1 MTTQA
6 DYTFDDASSTR
17 HPDHDLL
24 FATTESAANSTSS
37 EFRKFLYG
45 VATPVIFT
53 CISLIGVIGNSLVIY
68 VIVSKRSMRTVT
80 NLLLLNLAIAD
91 LCFVV
96 IVPPFTAYQQAT
108 STWPFGDAVCKLL
121 HYLVNVTAYVTV
133 YTLVL
138 ISVIRY
144 MTVVHSVRTAGI
156 RTRQNVVIMVTAIW
170 VVVLLVNVP
179 ILMSYGV
186 TDKIECEE
194 HDDMVGQRVFTTFF
208 AFAYLV
214 PLAVIAVFSIAI
226 LRHITSQ
233 RAASMIHQQQVRVYI
248 YEYLLPVL
256 G

>member
-1 MTTQA
+1 MADRAQVDADTRNVTGSDYFDELVLTTMV
-6 DYTFDDASSTR
+6 SSN
-17 HPDHDLL
+17 
-24 FATTESAANSTSS
+24 ATTNSTSD
-37 EFRKFLYG
+37 FVNFLYG
-45 VATPVIFT
+45 VATPIIFT
-53 CISLIGVIGNSLVIY
+53 SISLIGIVGNSLVIY
-68 VIVSKRSMRTVT
+68 VILSDRSMRTVT

-108 STWPFGDAVCKLL
+108 STWPFGVAVCVLF

-138 ISVIRY
+138 VSVIRY
-144 MTVVHSVRTAGI
+144 MTVVHSVQTVRI
-156 RTRQNVVIMVTAIW
+156 RTRRNVVVMVTAIW

-179 ILMSYGV
+179 ILRSYGV
-186 TDKIECEE
+186 TADQECRELG
-194 HDDMVGQRVFTTFF
+194 DQVGQRVFATFF

-233 RAASMIHQQQVRVYI
+233 RAASMIHQQQVRIFMVNI
-248 YEYLLPVL
+248 
-256 G
+256 